1 MQWFYLVQGQRQGP
15 VDDAALES
23 LVRQGVVRDDTYVWR
38 DGLAEW
44 QTYGAV
50 KPKPATTPAP
60 VSPPQAVAPVAPAPE
75 ATPTPGPTSASGFGA
90 PSPARPERPSDSP
103 TASTFGATGAFGASP
118 GGASHGAA
126 SGQARPYSPSPAA
139 APVQRQSPAA
149 GAKSS
154 GAFFFYP
161 VLDALSDGSVIR
173 KWVVIGLKI
182 AAIVEI
188 LAGLLVAVTIL
199 TAAGRGSA
207 AGLLGGIIAAVLILV
222 TSLCVAQILWYRSG
236 SVAALGQSRYNV
248 IPIFSVLSRG
258 FGEAAAAGL
267 AGLGIAS
274 CLLLWLTPA
283 GDIAPIGGI
292 PFVSGLA
299 YQGGGFIA
307 GLVLLVYMVGS
318 GFGALI
324 VGYLWAECIMLLVD
338 IEQNTRDKR

>member
-23 LVRQGVVRDDTYVWR
+23 LVRQGVVGDDTYVWR

-50 KPKPATTPAP
+50 KPKPAPASVAPAPVTPPQAAAP
-60 VSPPQAVAPVAPAPE
+60 VSPSPV
-75 ATPTPGPTSASGFGA
+75 ATPTSGPVAS
-90 PSPARPERPSDSP
+90 SPARPERPADNPPAS
-103 TASTFGATGAFGASP
+103 STFGAAGAFGASP
-118 GGASHGAA
+118 SGASHGGAA
-126 SGQARPYSPSPAA
+126 ARPYSPPAA
-139 APVQRQSPAA
+139 APVQRPSPAR

-161 VLDALSDGSVIR
+161 VLDALSDGGVIR

-207 AGLLGGIIAAVLILV
+207 AGLLGGILAAVLILA
-222 TSLCVAQILWYRSG
+222 TSLCVAQVLWYRSG
-236 SVAALGQSRYNV
+236 SVAALGQSRYTV

-299 YQGGGFIA
+299 YQGGGFVA